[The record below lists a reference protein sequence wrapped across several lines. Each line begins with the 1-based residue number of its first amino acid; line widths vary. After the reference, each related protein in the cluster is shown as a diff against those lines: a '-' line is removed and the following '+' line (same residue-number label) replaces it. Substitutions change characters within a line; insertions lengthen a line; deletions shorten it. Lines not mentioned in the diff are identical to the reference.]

1 MKRKARVW
9 IKGAREHDEEFYFQ
23 DLIDLLVKLEDVQS
37 KWELG
42 LYKLLLHGDLQKRER
57 FTLPEGIVDFDMIR
71 VTAEGEEILLPAM
84 FPRL

>member
-9 IKGAREHDEEFYFQ
+9 IKGALEHDEEFYFE
-23 DLIDLLVKLEDVQS
+23 DFIDLYIKLEDVQS
-37 KWELG
+37 KWGLG
-42 LYKLLLHGDLQKRER
+42 LYKLLLHGDLQKRQQ
-57 FTLPEGIVDFDMIR
+57 FTLPEGVVELDMIR